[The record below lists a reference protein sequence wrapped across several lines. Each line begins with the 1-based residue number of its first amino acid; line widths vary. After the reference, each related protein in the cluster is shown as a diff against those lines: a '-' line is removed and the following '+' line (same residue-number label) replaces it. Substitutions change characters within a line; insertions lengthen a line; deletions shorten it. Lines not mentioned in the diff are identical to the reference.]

1 MDELEK
7 LFADYKTGR
16 TKYPQERAKAE
27 DAFFRGVLDKI
38 AKLES
43 DIGREPF
50 GQEMAEFLGPP
61 LPHERVGEI
70 MKEMAKRGPGRPPKV
85 KTEEPATNG

>member
-27 DAFFRGVLDKI
+27 DAFFRGILDKI
-38 AKLES
+38 DALN
-43 DIGREPF
+43 
-50 GQEMAEFLGPP
+50 
-61 LPHERVGEI
+61 ERRRV
-70 MKEMAKRGPGRPPKV
+70 GRPPK
-85 KTEEPATNG
+85 TEESVTNG

>member
-27 DAFFRGVLDKI
+27 DAFFRGILDKI
-38 AKLES
+38 DALNE
-43 DIGREPF
+43 RR
-50 GQEMAEFLGPP
+50 
-61 LPHERVGEI
+61 RVG
-70 MKEMAKRGPGRPPKV
+70 RPS